1 MKKIYFTAVLL
12 VSVLILISVQAM
24 NITQTIY
31 IQPLGKV
38 KFEYLT
44 AVKRS
49 LESFYKVKCVIM
61 SPINPTEDVI
71 SKPRKRIDAS
81 MALNKYNSSNHTII
95 VTERDI
101 SHFKSVSQP
110 DWGIFGLATKPGKI
124 AIVSSYRLHNPDKQ
138 LIITRLQ
145 KIAIHELGHNL
156 GLAHCNKDIKC
167 LMSAA
172 GGTIKQ
178 VDQEDIYFCTSC
190 KRNLIHSTLLNLER

>member
-1 MKKIYFTAVLL
+1 MKKIYLTAVLL
-12 VSVLILISVQAM
+12 VSVLILVSVQAM
-24 NITQTIY
+24 YVTQTIY

-38 KFEYLT
+38 RSEYLT
-44 AVKRS
+44 AVKQS
-49 LESFYKVKCVIM
+49 LESFYKIRCIIM
-61 SPINPTEDVI
+61 TPIDPTEDVI
-71 SKPRKRIDAS
+71 SKPRRRIDAS

-95 VTERDI
+95 VTEKDI

-124 AIVSSYRLHNPDKQ
+124 AIVSSHRLINPNKK
-138 LIITRLQ
+138 LTISRLQ
-145 KIAIHELGHNL
+145 KISIHELGHNL
-156 GLAHCNKDIKC
+156 GLSHCNNDIKC

-190 KRNLIHSTLLNLER
+190 KRNLIHSTVLNLRR